1 MAISLTNLK
10 NKVENNGENDQG
22 VLRAEEFN
30 NLVQA
35 VIENQQAVK
44 NVITS
49 INYNNVTYDTV
60 IDGVLQMK
68 VQDTS
73 DRITGFDWYKTLD
86 YPNNYISKSGSCT
99 VEFGTVSDSSIGFL
113 TLSIIPNSTVQL
125 PDLLI

>member
-30 NLVQA
+30 DLVQA
-35 VIENQQAVK
+35 VIENQQSVK

-73 DRITGFDWYKTLD
+73 DRITGYL
-86 YPNNYISKSGSCT
+86 SCSGRMDLSSHS
-99 VEFGTVSDSSIGFL
+99 VLRLEKMDAGFSGDDSF
-113 TLSIIPNSTVQL
+113 IIDVWTIPL
-125 PDLLI
+125 E